1 MCKTNYISTHTK
13 IQLEN
18 MTQSM
23 YLLHLFKTKGKTFL
37 VVPREFSG
45 SLVVR
50 SHCCGPGLIPYPGT
64 KTPHPTGLRTSPP
77 PKKMVVPSSLGGRLT
92 QAPSL
97 ERPRILKNSKR
108 RQPSFCLYISCCNC
122 IVKSKSQVKERIRLV
137 ETT

>member
-1 MCKTNYISTHTK
+1 MCKINYISTHTK

-23 YLLHLFKTKGKTFL
+23 YLLHLFKMKGKTFL

-50 SHCCGPGLIPYPGT
+50 SHCCGPGLIPCPGT
-64 KTPHPTGLRTSPP
+64 KTPHPTSLRTSPP
-77 PKKMVVPSSLGGRLT
+77 LLRKMVVPPSLGGRLT
-92 QAPSL
+92 QAPLL

-108 RQPSFCLYISCCNC
+108 RQPSFCLYISCCNR
-122 IVKSKSQVKERIRLV
+122 IVKSKSQVE
-137 ETT
+137 